1 MRGHTH
7 ALIGLTTVAAVE
19 RLTGFVQAHPVAG
32 LGLSGGWALCAAA
45 GVLGAL
51 APDID
56 AEDSAIKRE
65 LGLAGRAVSGGLHLL
80 GVQHRGL
87 THRGVVALAVLAVG
101 LVLGRSAGYPDV
113 GLAFGLGYLSHLL
126 ADGLTKTG
134 IPLLWPLP
142 GRVHLL
148 PPGLRIRTGGVGEL
162 LVFVL
167 VAGLLAWLGPQV
179 VPPDWLRFFN
189 FEF

>member
-1 MRGHTH
+1 MQGHTH
-7 ALIGLTTVAAVE
+7 ALIGLTTLAAVE

-32 LGLSGGWALCAAA
+32 LGWCAAA
-45 GVLGAL
+45 AVLGAL

-65 LGLAGRAVSGGLHLL
+65 LGLAGRALSTGLHLA

-87 THRGVVALAVLAVG
+87 THRGVIALAVLAVG
-101 LVLGRSAGYPDV
+101 LVLGRLTGYPDA

-126 ADGLTKTG
+126 ADALTKTG
-134 IPLLWPLP
+134 VPLLWPLP

-148 PPGLRIRTGGVGEL
+148 PPGLRIRTGGLGEL
-162 LVFVL
+162 LVFIL
-167 VAGLLAWLGPQV
+167 TAGVMAWLGPQV
-179 VPPDWLRFFN
+179 VPPDWLRWIGS
-189 FEF
+189 